1 MNILG
6 IESSCDET
14 GLAIY
19 NEEKGILANI
29 IYSQIKLHE
38 PYGGVIPELAAR
50 DHIRTFLPLLEE
62 TLKEAQLTKKDLN
75 GIAFTAGPGL
85 MGAVL
90 TGAMF
95 ARTLAFALQ
104 LPAIEVHHLEAHLL
118 APLLEAEKP
127 SLPFLALLVS
137 GGHTQLIAVKRLGEY
152 QIIGETLDD
161 AAGEAFDKTAK
172 LLGLPYPG
180 GAPLAALAEKG
191 ISDRFTF
198 PRPMLNKP
206 NFDFSFSG
214 LKTAALTAIRSC
226 ETLDEQ
232 TRSDIAK
239 GFEEAVVETLVT
251 KTIKAAKELHFHSI
265 VIAGGVGANKYLR
278 QRLKESAERENLQVF
293 YPRLSYCT
301 DNGAMVAYA
310 GYLRLNAGQK
320 SDLAVRV
327 KARWDITNLESIF
340 S

>member
-14 GLAIY
+14 SFAIY
-19 NEEKGILANI
+19 NEHNGILANI
-29 IYSQIKLHE
+29 LYSQIKLHQ

-50 DHIRTFLPLLEE
+50 DHIRALIPLLNQA
-62 TLKEAQLTKKDLN
+62 LAEAQLTRQDLH

-85 MGAVL
+85 IGAVL

-95 ARTLAFALQ
+95 ARTLALALEI
-104 LPAIEVHHLEAHLL
+104 PAIEIHHLEAHLL

-137 GGHTQLIAVKRLGEY
+137 GGHTQLIAVNRLGEY
-152 QIIGETLDD
+152 KIVGETLDD

-191 ISDRFTF
+191 VSGRFIF

-206 NFDFSFSG
+206 NLDFSFSG
-214 LKTAALTAIRSC
+214 LKTAALTAIRSFP
-226 ETLDEQ
+226 TLDEQ
-232 TRSDIAK
+232 TRADIAK
-239 GFEEAVVETLVT
+239 GFEEAVIETLVV
-251 KTIKAAKELHFHSI
+251 KTLKAAKSLGFSSI
-265 VIAGGVGANKYLR
+265 VIAGGVGANKLLR
-278 QRLKESAERENLQVF
+278 ESLKNAAEKQNISVH

-310 GYLRLNAGQK
+310 GYLRLKAGQA
-320 SDLAVRV
+320 SPLEVNVRS
-327 KARWDITNLESIF
+327 RWDITSLSTIV
-340 S
+340 